1 MNCQHLRDTG
11 PDRVVASAR
20 VFLGILFL
28 MTGLMKLFIPML
40 ADAFIGQL
48 AAANLPLQ
56 ELSRWL
62 VPVIEVAVGA
72 TLLRGFHARLSALI
86 VLGLMTV
93 ATYVHLIVED
103 PALFPLQPTAPIIP
117 GAVILLA
124 VFVLARGGGS
134 GSMDLKSME
143 TGTLN

>member
-1 MNCQHLRDTG
+1 MRCQHIRDTS
-11 PDRVVASAR
+11 PDRVAAGAR

-48 AAANLPLQ
+48 AAADMPLQ

-62 VPVIEVAVGA
+62 VPIFEVVVGA
-72 TLLRGFHARLSALI
+72 MLLKGFHARLSAVV

-103 PALFPLQPTAPIIP
+103 PTLFPLQPTAPIIP
-117 GAVILLA
+117 GVVIVLA
-124 VFVLARGGGS
+124 VFVLVRGGGA
-134 GSMDLKSME
+134 GSMDLKSQ
-143 TGTLN
+143 